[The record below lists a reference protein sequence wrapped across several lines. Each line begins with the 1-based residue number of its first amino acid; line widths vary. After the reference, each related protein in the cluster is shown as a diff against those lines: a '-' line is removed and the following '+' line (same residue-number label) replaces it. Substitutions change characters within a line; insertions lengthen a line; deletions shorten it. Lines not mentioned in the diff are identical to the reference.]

1 MLSDTDGT
9 VADAYGVRR
18 PASSR
23 WAAMPERR
31 TFLIDPTGV
40 VRRVYDVTD
49 VFHHADEVL
58 RDLHLLQA
66 GA

>member
-1 MLSDTDGT
+1 MLSDSDGA
-9 VADAYGVRR
+9 VAAAYGVRR

-31 TFLIDPTGV
+31 TFLIDPAGV
-40 VRRVYDVTD
+40 VRRAYDVTD

-58 RDLHLLQA
+58 HDLAVLQA
-66 GA
+66 DG